1 MKPSLYQILDWFF
14 ILIKQN
20 TIPVQHWGWSKNVIV
35 EGWMKFYFLDPV
47 DEEEL
52 EGAGQEVVRVKWMD
66 ESWV

>member
-1 MKPSLYQILDWFF
+1 
-14 ILIKQN
+14 
-20 TIPVQHWGWSKNVIV
+20 
-35 EGWMKFYFLDPV
+35 MKFYLLDPV